1 MAIDIAAR
9 FGLGP
14 IGQIAYVVNDMEEAL
29 ARYGALYGPFEH
41 YTAKL
46 DECLIRG
53 EVADCTLHVATNN
66 EGPIEVE
73 LIAGLEGHPP
83 HADHLREHGEGLHH
97 VRFDV
102 EDVEAV
108 EEELRDRFG
117 DVPDAA
123 MRLIALARVREL
135 ESSLGY
141 PASYGLF
148 PAMAAARGIGREE
161 ALE

>member
-73 LIAGLEGHPP
+73 LIAVLEGHPP

-102 EDVEAV
+102 EDVEAKMKEMGDAGFEV
-108 EEELRDRFG
+108 IFYKRYSPEISFAYLQAPQVMGGHVIELLHM
-117 DVPDAA
+117 PAA
-123 MRLIALARVREL
+123 
-135 ESSLGY
+135 
-141 PASYGLF
+141 PA
-148 PAMAAARGIGREE
+148 
-161 ALE
+161 

>member
-73 LIAGLEGHPP
+73 LIAVLEGHPP

-102 EDVEAV
+102 EDVEAKMKEMGDAGFEV
-108 EEELRDRFG
+108 IFYKRYSPEISFAYLQAPQEGGGHVIELLHM
-117 DVPDAA
+117 PAA
-123 MRLIALARVREL
+123 
-135 ESSLGY
+135 
-141 PASYGLF
+141 PA
-148 PAMAAARGIGREE
+148 
-161 ALE
+161 